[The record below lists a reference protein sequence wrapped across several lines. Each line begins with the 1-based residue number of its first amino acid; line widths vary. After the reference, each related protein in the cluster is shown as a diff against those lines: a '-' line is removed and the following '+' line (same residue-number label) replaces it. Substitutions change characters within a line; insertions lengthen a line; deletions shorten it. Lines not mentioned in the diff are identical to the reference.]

1 MEKIMRQ
8 KCFLFIL
15 LHLSFSFTSGL
26 KQKLDLSSKTDLKT
40 QITEFCTGKYE
51 DFCSVGN
58 LVMLNKIIDDK
69 AKELRIKQMKKMK
82 DNIVNEIRRNL
93 ETKNKHHVKN
103 RIVKEI
109 IRNIQG

>member
-1 MEKIMRQ
+1 MRQ

-15 LHLSFSFTSGL
+15 LHLSLSFTSGL
-26 KQKLDLSSKTDLKT
+26 KQKLDLSNKTDLKT
-40 QITEFCTGKYE
+40 QITEFCVGKYE

-82 DNIVNEIRRNL
+82 DNIVNEIRQNL
-93 ETKNKHHVKN
+93 ETKNKYHVKN